1 MSTTSDVRS
10 GQNRKTVANKLA
22 IIYLNIRNK
31 QKRQLDALK
40 AQAQNRFPQYVR
52 KTIEAETQTRSF
64 MWAPSPVS
72 LSAKRS
78 FFPAGWQAVWHTA
91 TKTLKSRGRLRRKAS
106 LQIICFTS
114 TGLISRHWR
123 VREQIWEQLRSWR
136 FKGKSSDIS
145 LGVHLESQIYGL
157 QRWVFMQQ
165 TPGEKDPGY

>member
-40 AQAQNRFPQYVR
+40 AQAQNRFPQHIR

-72 LSAKRS
+72 LSAKTS
-78 FFPAGWQAVWHTA
+78 FFPRWLAGCLAH
-91 TKTLKSRGRLRRKAS
+91 
-106 LQIICFTS
+106 
-114 TGLISRHWR
+114 
-123 VREQIWEQLRSWR
+123 
-136 FKGKSSDIS
+136 SD
-145 LGVHLESQIYGL
+145 
-157 QRWVFMQQ
+157 
-165 TPGEKDPGY
+165 KDPQIKRKTPEKGIIANNLFHFDGLDQQIVEGT